1 VTTAPKGP
9 DTFVTDRHSP
19 ALRPVL
25 EFLESALHYRDW
37 IFSLAAPFLGRRVLE
52 LGAGSGTMFECVLD
66 RDLAVALEIDGEL
79 IKVLQKRFGQHPN
92 VRVVHGSLS
101 NTPTLE
107 AVRGM
112 RVDSAMTFNVLEH
125 IEDDAGT
132 LASIADVLGPGDTLS
147 VLVPAFPSIYGAM
160 DRGVGH
166 VRRYRTK
173 ELVTKMGDAGFS
185 VVKARYVNFPGFFA
199 WFVNGR
205 VLRSEFPA
213 GGERLVS
220 IYDKTVVPATRA
232 LERVV
237 RPPCGQSLFVAG
249 RRN

>member
-1 VTTAPKGP
+1 MTTASEGG
-9 DTFVTDRHSP
+9 DALVTDRHSP
-19 ALRPVL
+19 TLGHVL
-25 EFLESALHYRDW
+25 EVLEEARHYRNW
-37 IFSLAAPFLGRRVLE
+37 IFSLAEPFLGRRVLE
-52 LGAGSGTMFECVLD
+52 VGAGSGTMFECILD

-79 IKVLQKRFGQHPN
+79 VKVLRQRFGGQPN
-92 VRVVHGSLS
+92 VSVVHGTLS
-101 NTPTLE
+101 NADTVE
-107 AVRGM
+107 AVRSL

-132 LASIADVLGPGDTLS
+132 LASIAEVLGPGDTLS

-160 DRGVGH
+160 DHGVGH
-166 VRRYRTK
+166 VRRYRAK

-185 VVKARYVNFPGFFA
+185 VVKARYVNFPGYFA

-205 VLRSEFPA
+205 VLRADSPA
-213 GGERLVS
+213 GGRRMVS
-220 IYDKTVVPATRA
+220 IYDKTVVPVTRV